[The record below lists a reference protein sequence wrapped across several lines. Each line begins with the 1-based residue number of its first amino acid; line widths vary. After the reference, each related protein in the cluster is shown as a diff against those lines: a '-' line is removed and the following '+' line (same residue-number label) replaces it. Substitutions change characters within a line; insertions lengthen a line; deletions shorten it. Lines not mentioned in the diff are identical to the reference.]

1 MNMEIEIKAVVKKT
15 ESIDKVKKA
24 ITNIFP
30 SVILE
35 EREGTL
41 IGKATKMDVFKKML
55 EIQRIRDTAKSFLQK
70 RAKEKEVSFVLN
82 KEAAY
87 VGKVN
92 FLTVEHP
99 MGGIEVV
106 VRTDDIS
113 EFINWLTEKNT
124 QDKK

>member
-1 MNMEIEIKAVVKKT
+1 MEIEIKAVVKKT